1 MQRILDDLHVFVEMT
16 EAITSDLDLDRVLQS
31 VTDAGTR
38 LSAARFGAFFY
49 HSSDDGATRGGLR
62 VASGVGPQEFA
73 HLPVPRLVELFSATF
88 AGRETVRLDD
98 VGDDLPDAVRRG
110 RRPLRSYLGTPVVA
124 RSGEVIGALL
134 FGHPEVAAFDERS
147 EDVVRLVATQAAVAV
162 ENARSY
168 AQEQL
173 ARREAEQAAE
183 RLALLQTI
191 TSRLARADDRD
202 QVLLAVVDTLVGP
215 LGASRVGV
223 YLREGSVYRAAAG
236 VSVAPARG
244 ATEAPQRPQ
253 HAEFPAE
260 GDNPVAVCA
269 AERRPLVHES
279 VADLAARFPRVGAAV
294 TGMEASVL
302 LPLVVGERTL
312 GVLALAWRE
321 PRVFDAVELDWLR
334 SAVEQLSL
342 ALLQVEL
349 RDSEAAAQAAL
360 RDSAAYAI
368 SVSQTLQRSL
378 LPLALPDV
386 ESLAVAVRYV
396 PSAVDAEV
404 GGDWYDVIATPD
416 GAVVLVIGD
425 VQGHSIGAA
434 AVMGQL
440 RVALNAYLVES
451 HPPHVALARVNR
463 VMETLR
469 TDAIATCCLVRI
481 EPATG
486 HVTVVRAGHTLPLLW
501 RADGEVVEVE
511 GDGGIP
517 LGVLPEWEW
526 PTTEL
531 HLGAGDRLLLYTDGL
546 VEVPGEDVDEGVAAL
561 LREVAT
567 TGSGDGTTAAARDGD
582 VTSAARQERL
592 EDDVDDVLAR
602 VGVRARD
609 DVAVLACEYA
619 GPAASYRREE
629 LHVATVPEV
638 ATARGFGR
646 RTLVRWG
653 LLHLDDVVSLLI
665 TELVTNA
672 LVHTEGPARLE
683 LRRHEGA
690 VRVMVTDSLSKVPRP
705 RAVDSDAT
713 GGRGLLVVGALS
725 TEWGVEPR
733 GEGKT
738 VWADVRA

>member
-49 HSSDDGATRGGLR
+49 RSVDDGAERGGLR
-62 VASGVGPQEFA
+62 VISGDGRREFA
-73 HLPVPRLVELFSATF
+73 HLPVTRLVELFSATF

-98 VGDDLPDAVRRG
+98 VGDDLPEEVRRG

-134 FGHPEVAAFDERS
+134 FGHPEVAAFDQRS

-168 AQEQL
+168 AEEQL
-173 ARREAEQAAE
+173 ARRAAEQAAE

-191 TSRLARADDRD
+191 TSRLARAVDRD
-202 QVLLAVVDTLVGP
+202 QVLVAVVDALVGP

-223 YLREGSVYRAAAG
+223 YLREGAVYRAAAG
-236 VSVAPARG
+236 VGAAPARD
-244 ATEAPQRPQ
+244 AAVAPQRPQ
-253 HAEFPAE
+253 HGEFPVD

-269 AERRPLVHES
+269 AERRPLVHSS
-279 VADLAARFPRVGAAV
+279 VADLAERFPEVAAVV

-321 PRVFDAVELDWLR
+321 PRIFDAVELAWLR

-342 ALLQVEL
+342 ALVQVEL

-368 SVSQTLQRSL
+368 SVSRTLQRSL
-378 LPLALPDV
+378 LPPALPDV

-396 PSAVDAEV
+396 PSVVDAEV

-451 HPPHVALARVNR
+451 HPPHVALSRVNR

-481 EPATG
+481 DPATG
-486 HVTVVRAGHTLPLLW
+486 HVAVVRAGHTLPVLW
-501 RADGEVVEVE
+501 RADGEVTELE

-546 VEVPGEDVDEGVAAL
+546 VEVPGEDVDDGVAAL
-561 LREVAT
+561 LRAVAS
-567 TGSGDGTTAAARDGD
+567 TGAGARDAAAREGE
-582 VTSAARQERL
+582 VTGHARQERL
-592 EDDVDDVLAR
+592 EGDVDAVLAQ
-602 VGVRARD
+602 VGMRTRD

-629 LHVATVPEV
+629 LQVTTLPEV
-638 ATARGFGR
+638 TAAREFGR
-646 RTLVRWG
+646 RTLTRWG
-653 LLHLDDVVSLLI
+653 LVHLDDTVSLLV

-672 LVHTEGPARLE
+672 LVHTDGPARLE

-690 VRVMVTDSLSKVPRP
+690 VRVMVSDSLSKVPRP

-725 TEWGVEPR
+725 MGWGVEPH